1 MRHRL
6 FERRW
11 LIYSENY
18 LGVLDE
24 HIDLRRIVVEDWLT
38 IPDQDKF
45 KRRAMVILDEWEQ
58 LSLNN
63 LEDYY
68 WAGSILPTTIDV
80 RLSLP
85 SLCSGG

>member
-38 IPDQDKF
+38 IPGQDKF

-68 WAGSILPTTIDV
+68 WAG
-80 RLSLP
+80 
-85 SLCSGG
+85 